1 MQFAEKVLKSGKTD
15 YPDGAVF
22 AKTEIHTSSDPQ
34 FESSV
39 VPRGIRRYQLMVKNK
54 KTYKTT
60 GGRGYAN
67 FDASSKTFPEDVNTT
82 TNACYAC
89 HTIVEHKGGCLF

>member
-1 MQFAEKVLKSGKTD
+1 MRLTYAKAIAAKVLKSGKTE

-22 AKTEIHTSSDPQ
+22 AKTGIHTSSDPQ

-60 GGRGYAN
+60 GGWGYAL
-67 FDASSKTFPEDVNTT
+67 FDASGKTFPEDVKTT

-89 HTIVEHKGGCLF
+89 HTM